1 MLITS
6 GVLVHELHQRAT
18 AIAARHVETQ
28 RASMLTV

>member
-6 GVLVHELHQRAT
+6 VLVHELHQRAT